1 MGKEVEET
9 VDESLIVGA
18 EKERLSG
25 NDFDTLVGVES
36 PLSISKKTLKK
47 TESKHYKRTQKI
59 TLTIKISMI
68 EA

>member
-47 TESKHYKRTQKI
+47 QNQSI
-59 TLTIKISMI
+59 TSERKKLP
-68 EA
+68 